1 MEGLEEKLNAVLSN
15 PQLMQ
20 SIMQMA
26 QGMGSQAQPAEEP
39 KPSAPSGI
47 GGLDPAALQAISRL
61 AGQGGIDKEQQ
72 ALLGALR
79 PYLSHQR
86 LGKLEKAMRAA
97 KMARFAST
105 ALSQGGLS
113 FLTGR

>member
-1 MEGLEEKLNAVLSN
+1 MEGFEEKLNAMLSN

-26 QGMGSQAQPAEEP
+26 QGLGAQTQPAEEP
-39 KPSAPSGI
+39 KPPEKPPVSMP
-47 GGLDPAALQAISRL
+47 DPAVLQMVSRL

-79 PYLSHQR
+79 PYLSHGR
-86 LGKLEKAMRAA
+86 LSKLEKAMRAA
-97 KMARFAST
+97 KMARFASS